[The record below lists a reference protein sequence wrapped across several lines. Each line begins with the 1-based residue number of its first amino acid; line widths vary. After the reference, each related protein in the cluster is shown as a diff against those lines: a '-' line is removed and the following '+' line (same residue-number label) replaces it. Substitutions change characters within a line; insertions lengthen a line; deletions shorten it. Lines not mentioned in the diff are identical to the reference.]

1 MAGGF
6 LREGGGIRPEEGGMN
21 SPRDEAMESDLA
33 LCIYGVTKAEGLE
46 RFSARGLRDEE
57 VRVLM
62 YDDLAALVSSVPPE
76 GCPATRPNAIAHL
89 SVLQEAMRSC
99 AVLPMRFGVVAP
111 SAGAVRDLLLRDQ
124 SDTLRKLLLR
134 IQGKAEI
141 VLKVSWLEQL
151 LFQDIV
157 SGNSE
162 IRKLKEAILGRPE
175 GESRSERI
183 LLGQM
188 VESELRRKREK
199 DALRILE
206 ALRPFVCEAENG
218 KAESELM
225 VLNVAFLVGDAFRDG
240 FDNALTDLY
249 RDSGNRLKFKCLGP
263 LPPYSF
269 VNISLEVDR

>member
-1 MAGGF
+1 
-6 LREGGGIRPEEGGMN
+6 MN
-21 SPRDEAMESDLA
+21 SPHDEALGADHA
-33 LCIYGVTKAEGLE
+33 LCIYGVTGAEGLE
-46 RFSARGLRDEE
+46 LFSARGLRDEE
-57 VRVLM
+57 VRVLRH
-62 YDDLAALVSSVPPE
+62 DDLAALVSSVPPE

-111 SAGAVRDLLLRDQ
+111 SAGAVRNLLLRDQ

-141 VLKVSWLEQL
+141 VLKVTWLEQL

-157 SGNSE
+157 SENSE

-175 GESRSERI
+175 GESRSERV

-199 DALRILE
+199 DARRILD
-206 ALRPFVCEAENG
+206 ALRPFVCETENG

-225 VLNVAFLVGDAFRDG
+225 VLNAAFLVGDAFRDG
-240 FDNALTDLY
+240 FDKALTDLY

-269 VNISLEVDR
+269 INISLEVDR